1 VVFSTPGMIQQFH
14 AEVNG
19 DPAAEVTP
27 WTADGQRSV
36 TFRMPLKVPAM
47 VQKLIG
53 SDCIR
58 VVEVCKVTWL
68 ANGSFEAAST
78 PCLDVSVVRIR
89 SLEKSG
95 IS

>member
-1 VVFSTPGMIQQFH
+1 MFSDPGCIKQFH

-36 TFRMPLKVPAM
+36 TFRMPLNVPAM
-47 VQKLIG
+47 IKKLIG

-58 VVEVCKVTWL
+58 VVEVCKLTWK
-68 ANGSFEAAST
+68 GDGIFEAVSE
-78 PCLDVSVVRIR
+78 PCLDVS
-89 SLEKSG
+89 KNHG
-95 IS
+95 T